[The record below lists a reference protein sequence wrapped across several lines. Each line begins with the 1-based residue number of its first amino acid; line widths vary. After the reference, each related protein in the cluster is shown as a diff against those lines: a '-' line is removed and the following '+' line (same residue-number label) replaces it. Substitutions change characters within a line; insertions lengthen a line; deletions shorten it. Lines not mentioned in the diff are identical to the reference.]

1 MGSIENYGRRGADE
15 VSDIFLSGSE
25 NPQMS
30 CQYDI
35 SDILGSKCAEIFEK
49 IRHFGRRG
57 REKRNVEKYD
67 ISDILQAKS
76 EVSNVEKYDISDIL
90 QAKSEVSNVE

>member
-1 MGSIENYGRRGADE
+1 MRFPTFFCPVLRT
-15 VSDIFLSGSE
+15 
-25 NPQMS
+25 P
-30 CQYDI
+30 
-35 SDILGSKCAEIFEK
+35 KCRASMTFPTFWGQNAPKFFEK

-67 ISDILQAKS
+67 ISDIFQAKS

>member
-1 MGSIENYGRRGADE
+1 
-15 VSDIFLSGSE
+15 
-25 NPQMS
+25 MS

-35 SDILGSKCAEIFEK
+35 SDILGSKCAEIFGK

-67 ISDILQAKS
+67 ISDILEAKS
-76 EVSNVEKYDISDIL
+76 EVSNVELYDISDIWGC
-90 QAKSEVSNVE
+90 KIET